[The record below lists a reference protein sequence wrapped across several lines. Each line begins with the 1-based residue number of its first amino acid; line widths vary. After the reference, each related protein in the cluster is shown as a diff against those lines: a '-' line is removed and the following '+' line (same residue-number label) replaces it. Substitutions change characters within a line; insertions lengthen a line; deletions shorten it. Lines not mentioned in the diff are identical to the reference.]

1 MNSMRKIFA
10 IAAGILLFTA
20 IVSSTQFVTVY
31 AAPDFDPK
39 EKKNDDKNNKKT
51 PEIRML
57 GKKM

>member
-1 MNSMRKIFA
+1 MRKIFA